1 MINTYQLNFGLIE
14 IYDDYIKS
22 IINEGITIT
31 PKHNN
36 VLLEMVEKHF
46 KNKPF
51 LYITH
56 RINSYAV
63 DPTIYLET
71 TKICNLLGF
80 AVVSKDPLQEK
91 QIKLEQ
97 AFFSKELKRFDDME
111 SALIWKDELLQDY
124 SNSLV

>member
-1 MINTYQLNFGLIE
+1 MITTYQLNFGLIE
-14 IYDDYIKS
+14 IYDDYIKAT
-22 IINEGITIT
+22 INEGITIT
-31 PKHNN
+31 PKHNI

-71 TKICNLLGF
+71 TKICNLMGF

-97 AFFSKELKRFDDME
+97 AFFSKELKRFDNMT
-111 SALIWKDELLQDY
+111 SALKWKDELLQNY
-124 SNSLV
+124 PKSEV